1 VLIIKDDCLKVQCD
15 EFKII
20 QEDNMNWLTNTLGSS
35 IGKKL
40 MMAITGLFFIGFL
53 MAHLAGNLT
62 IYGGKDAFNTY
73 AQSLH
78 KLGPLLKVTEMVLL
92 VFAIVHVV
100 TGIWL
105 FYQNYNARPQKYAVK
120 KSGGGRTVGSRTM
133 PYTGLFLL
141 LFVILHLSNFT
152 FTDKSQATIYEI
164 VCNTFTNPFYVIFYI
179 FAMAVA
185 AIHVSHGFWSAFQ
198 SLGLNHSKYMPIIM
212 VLSIVFAVVVG
223 VGFGFLP
230 IYISFQA

>member
-1 VLIIKDDCLKVQCD
+1 
-15 EFKII
+15 
-20 QEDNMNWLTNTLGSS
+20 MNWLTKTLGAS

-40 MMAITGLFFIGFL
+40 MMAITGLSFIGFL

-62 IYGGKDAFNTY
+62 IYGGKDAFNAY
-73 AQSLH
+73 AQKLH
-78 KLGPLLKVTEMVLL
+78 TLGPLLKVAEIGLL
-92 VFAIVHVV
+92 IFALAHVV
-100 TGIWL
+100 TGVWL
-105 FYQNYNARPQKYAVK
+105 FYQNYMARPQKYAVK
-120 KSGGGRTVGSRTM
+120 KSGGGRTIGSRTM

-141 LFVILHLSNFT
+141 VFVILHLNNFT
-152 FTDKSQATIYEI
+152 FTDKSQTAIYEI
-164 VCNTFTNPFYVIFYI
+164 VSNTFANPFYVMFYI
-179 FAMAVA
+179 VAMVVA

-212 VLSIVFAVVVG
+212 ILSIVFAIVVG